1 MPQIVRATIG
11 NPGPAR
17 AHEARFGRHHYPRS
31 YACRQRCQCTT
42 KEALV
47 MPHVG
52 FAQTVAVRRIDK
64 TDALIDGMMND
75 LDGGY
80 FVGPCL
86 R

>member
-1 MPQIVRATIG
+1 MA
-11 NPGPAR
+11 
-17 AHEARFGRHHYPRS
+17 
-31 YACRQRCQCTT
+31 
-42 KEALV
+42 
-47 MPHVG
+47 HVG

-86 R
+86 RYRQRHAAETDGAHGQACIPQFTSLHGGSVA